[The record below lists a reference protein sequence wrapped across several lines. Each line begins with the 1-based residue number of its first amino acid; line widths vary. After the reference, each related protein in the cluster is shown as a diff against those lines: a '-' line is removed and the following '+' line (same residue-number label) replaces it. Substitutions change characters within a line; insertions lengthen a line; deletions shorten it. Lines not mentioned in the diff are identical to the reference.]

1 MRPAAQKKM
10 GYYPTPPEIAHIIP
24 SFLKPDEKGKVYRL
38 LDPCCGKGTALNIIS
53 QKLSEKYR
61 FKKFKTYGV
70 ELDLQ
75 RYTEAQAML
84 NHTIHADALME
95 TRISNEYFSLLF
107 LNPPYDWEQE
117 SEETYYSNST
127 RYELSFLQKYTE
139 KLRPDGILVFIVPFS
154 FLSRYSCCS
163 FLTSNYSHIKIFKFP
178 AELYK
183 PSKQIVIFARKQTLP
198 YDHQLFKT
206 ISELKEEEIEEI
218 TEVTRP
224 FYELPP
230 SNILKEPRFTS
241 VRFDPEQVAKEVET
255 HGINIEE
262 EINPAIGLT
271 DSIRPLMP
279 LRKGHMALLLASGFM
294 DGILEKDGK
303 KLVIKGFTKTDKT
316 EIEETDDE
324 GNRVKKTIQKPKTV
338 IRALD
343 IENKKILTIE

>member
-1 MRPAAQKKM
+1 MRLAAQKKM

-75 RYTEAQAML
+75 RYTEAQATL
-84 NHTIHADALME
+84 NHTIHADALTE

-127 RYELSFLQKYTE
+127 RYELSFLEKYTE

-183 PSKQIVIFARKQTLP
+183 PFKQIVIFARKQTLP

-262 EINPAIGLT
+262 EINPATGLT

-303 KLVIKGFTKTDKT
+303 ILVIKGFTKTDKT

-343 IENKKILTIE
+343 IENKKIFTIE

>member
-1 MRPAAQKKM
+1 MRLAAQKKM
-10 GYYPTPPEIAHIIP
+10 GYYPTPPEIAHIVP

-75 RYTEAQAML
+75 RYTEAQATL
-84 NHTIHADALME
+84 NHTIHADALTE

-127 RYELSFLQKYTE
+127 RYELSFLEKYTE

-183 PSKQIVIFARKQTLP
+183 PFKQIVIFARKQTLP

-262 EINPAIGLT
+262 EINPATGLT

-303 KLVIKGFTKTDKT
+303 ILVIKGFTKTDKT

-343 IENKKILTIE
+343 IENKKIFTIE

>member
-1 MRPAAQKKM
+1 MRLAAQKKM

-84 NHTIHADALME
+84 NHTIHADALTE

-183 PSKQIVIFARKQTLP
+183 PFKQIVIFARKQTLP

-262 EINPAIGLT
+262 EINPATGLT

-303 KLVIKGFTKTDKT
+303 TLVIKGFTKTDKT

-324 GNRVKKTIQKPKTV
+324 GNRVKKTIQKPKTI

>member
-1 MRPAAQKKM
+1 MRLAAQKKM

-84 NHTIHADALME
+84 NHTIHADALTE

-183 PSKQIVIFARKQTLP
+183 PFKQIVIFARKQTLP

-262 EINPAIGLT
+262 EINPATGLT

>member
-1 MRPAAQKKM
+1 MRLAAQKKM

-75 RYTEAQAML
+75 RYTEAQATL
-84 NHTIHADALME
+84 NHTIHADALTE

-127 RYELSFLQKYTE
+127 RYELSFLEKYTE

-183 PSKQIVIFARKQTLP
+183 PFKQIVIFARKQTLP

-262 EINPAIGLT
+262 EINPATGLT

-343 IENKKILTIE
+343 IENKKIFTIE

>member
-75 RYTEAQAML
+75 RYTEAQATL
-84 NHTIHADALME
+84 NHTIHADALTE

-127 RYELSFLQKYTE
+127 RYELSFLEKYTE

-183 PSKQIVIFARKQTLP
+183 PFKQIVIFARKQTLP

-262 EINPAIGLT
+262 EINPATGLT

-303 KLVIKGFTKTDKT
+303 ILVIKGFTKTDKT

-343 IENKKILTIE
+343 IENKKIFTIE

>member
-1 MRPAAQKKM
+1 MRLAAQKKM
-10 GYYPTPPEIAHIIP
+10 GYYPTPPEIAHIVP

-75 RYTEAQAML
+75 RYTEAQATL
-84 NHTIHADALME
+84 NHTIHADALTE

-127 RYELSFLQKYTE
+127 RYELSFLEKYTE

-183 PSKQIVIFARKQTLP
+183 PFKQIVIFARKQTLP

-262 EINPAIGLT
+262 EINPATGLT

-303 KLVIKGFTKTDKT
+303 ILVIKGFTKTDKT

>member
-84 NHTIHADALME
+84 NHTIHADALTE

-262 EINPAIGLT
+262 EINPATGLT

>member
-84 NHTIHADALME
+84 NHTIHADALTE

-117 SEETYYSNST
+117 SQETYYSNST

-262 EINPAIGLT
+262 EINPATGLT

>member
-1 MRPAAQKKM
+1 MRLAAQKKM
-10 GYYPTPPEIAHIIP
+10 GYYPTPPEIAHITP

-84 NHTIHADALME
+84 NHTIHADALTE

-183 PSKQIVIFARKQTLP
+183 PFKQIVIFARKQTLP
-198 YDHQLFKT
+198 YNHQLFKT

-230 SNILKEPRFTS
+230 SNILKEPKFTS

-262 EINPAIGLT
+262 EINPATGLT

-324 GNRVKKTIQKPKTV
+324 GNRVKKTIQKPKTI

>member
-1 MRPAAQKKM
+1 MRLAAQKKM

-183 PSKQIVIFARKQTLP
+183 PFKQIVIFARKQTLP

-262 EINPAIGLT
+262 EINPATGLT

>member
-1 MRPAAQKKM
+1 MRLAAQKKM
-10 GYYPTPPEIAHIIP
+10 GYYPTPPEIAHIVP

-84 NHTIHADALME
+84 NHTIHADALTE

-183 PSKQIVIFARKQTLP
+183 PFKQIVIFARKQTLP

>member
-1 MRPAAQKKM
+1 MRLAAQKKM
-10 GYYPTPPEIAHIIP
+10 GYYPTPPEIAHITP

-84 NHTIHADALME
+84 NHTIHADALTE

-139 KLRPDGILVFIVPFS
+139 KLRPGGILVFIVPFS

-183 PSKQIVIFARKQTLP
+183 PFKQIVIFARKQTLP

-262 EINPAIGLT
+262 EINPATGLT

-324 GNRVKKTIQKPKTV
+324 GNRVKKTIQKPKTI

-343 IENKKILTIE
+343 IENKKILTIK

>member
-1 MRPAAQKKM
+1 MRLAAQKKM
-10 GYYPTPPEIAHIIP
+10 GYYPTPPEIAHIVP

-75 RYTEAQAML
+75 RYTEAQATL
-84 NHTIHADALME
+84 NHTIHADALTE

-127 RYELSFLQKYTE
+127 RYELSFLEKYTE

-183 PSKQIVIFARKQTLP
+183 PFKQIVIFARKQTLP

-262 EINPAIGLT
+262 EINPATGLT

-343 IENKKILTIE
+343 IENKKIFTIE

>member
-1 MRPAAQKKM
+1 MRLAAQKKM
-10 GYYPTPPEIAHIIP
+10 GYYPTPPEIAHIVP

-75 RYTEAQAML
+75 RYTEAQATL
-84 NHTIHADALME
+84 NHTIHADALTE

-127 RYELSFLQKYTE
+127 RYELSFLEKYTE

-183 PSKQIVIFARKQTLP
+183 PFKQIVIFARKQTLP

-241 VRFDPEQVAKEVET
+241 VRFDAEQVAKEVET

-262 EINPAIGLT
+262 EINPATGLT

-303 KLVIKGFTKTDKT
+303 ILVIKGFTKTDKT

-343 IENKKILTIE
+343 IENKKIFTIE

>member
-1 MRPAAQKKM
+1 MRLAAQKKM
-10 GYYPTPPEIAHIIP
+10 GYYPTPPEIAHIVP

-84 NHTIHADALME
+84 NHTIHADALTE

-127 RYELSFLQKYTE
+127 RYELSFLEKYTE

-183 PSKQIVIFARKQTLP
+183 PFKQIVIFARKQTLP

-262 EINPAIGLT
+262 EINPATGLT

-303 KLVIKGFTKTDKT
+303 ILVIKGFTKTDKT

>member
-84 NHTIHADALME
+84 NHTIHADALTE

-139 KLRPDGILVFIVPFS
+139 KLRPNGILVFIVPFS

-183 PSKQIVIFARKQTLP
+183 PFKQIVIFARKQTLP

-230 SNILKEPRFTS
+230 
-241 VRFDPEQVAKEVET
+241 
-255 HGINIEE
+255 
-262 EINPAIGLT
+262 
-271 DSIRPLMP
+271 
-279 LRKGHMALLLASGFM
+279 
-294 DGILEKDGK
+294 
-303 KLVIKGFTKTDKT
+303 
-316 EIEETDDE
+316 
-324 GNRVKKTIQKPKTV
+324 
-338 IRALD
+338 
-343 IENKKILTIE
+343 